1 MHLINRH
8 LFSRIYTHSAKRRQP
23 TIHQYERRG
32 MAINQFIRNCYQNGV
47 PAGACAGVRK
57 TRSSTDHCAGTSSAR
72 RLGRRMRRRESERG
86 AGERGTRDEIHRV
99 CLLRTNGLSSS
110 CVRCHCVLARSLRI
124 IRQASRKSCGV
135 MANDLVPCCSRS
147 AASNPTKGKV
157 RWDEPPP
164 LIQLRFASWKSPT
177 R

>member
-8 LFSRIYTHSAKRRQP
+8 LFSRIHIRPSADNQQS
-23 TIHQYERRG
+23 TSTSVEEWLL
-32 MAINQFIRNCYQNGV
+32 INLFVTVIKMVCLPV
-47 PAGACAGVRK
+47 PAQVFAKQGPVRTIALVHHPHVVSVAECVEEK
-57 TRSSTDHCAGTSSAR
+57 VKE
-72 RLGRRMRRRESERG
+72 GREREEH
-86 AGERGTRDEIHRV
+86 ATKYIV
-99 CLLRTNGLSSS
+99 FVFFAPNGLSSS

-124 IRQASRKSCGV
+124 IRQASCKSCGV